1 MDTTYHG
8 MDNIAGFIKE
18 EYYSWVQYK
27 AEFKR
32 PLLREVQ
39 KSGLSQVY

>member
-1 MDTTYHG
+1 
-8 MDNIAGFIKE
+8 
-18 EYYSWVQYK
+18 VQFLEAVVAILLDFLNETK